1 MLIWILFA
9 LTLHL
14 VHIYLPAALFLPAE
28 GLLNHGGSRDELP
41 LPSRAVG
48 RARRALAN
56 YQENLPIFLALAF
69 LAYLVEGADMNGA
82 IMGAKIFVLARAAYL
97 PLYMISIPFTRSIA
111 YTIGLVGNVLM
122 LMAVL

>member
-9 LTLHL
+9 LALHL

-28 GLLNHGGSRDELP
+28 GLLTHGGSRDELP
-41 LPSRAVG
+41 KPSRAVG

-69 LAYLVEGADMNGA
+69 LAYLVEGTDMNGA
-82 IMGAKIFVLARAAYL
+82 IIGAEIFILARVAYL

-111 YTIGLVGNVLM
+111 YSIGLVGNVLM
-122 LMAVL
+122 LIAVL